1 MIVVIR
7 FDFIILCDE
16 SHRMLYDDFCKC
28 TFGEFESI
36 CEAWR
41 EMTEGQ
47 NRDAWERARTIA
59 AIIIQPHLK
68 KRN

>member
-1 MIVVIR
+1 MIR

-41 EMTEGQ
+41 EMTEGAEPRCMGTRPDDSSD
-47 NRDAWERARTIA
+47 NHTASFEKKE
-59 AIIIQPHLK
+59 LK
-68 KRN
+68 